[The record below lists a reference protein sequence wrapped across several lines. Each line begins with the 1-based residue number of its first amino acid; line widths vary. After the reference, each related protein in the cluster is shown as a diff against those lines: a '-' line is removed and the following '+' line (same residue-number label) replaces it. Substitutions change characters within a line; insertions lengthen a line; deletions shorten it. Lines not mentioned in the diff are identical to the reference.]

1 MALSGLEQQG
11 FLVALGD
18 VAALSSFELPIVN
31 PQRTIKVTRAA
42 ITGSC
47 NVTADASNFVDI
59 RLRRSATETIC
70 SLNTS
75 TTGITAKTFRDF
87 STPAAAVAEVASC
100 HHMYLEVLPQGSGVK
115 LVRATLLV
123 NYEVIGN

>member
-1 MALSGLEQQG
+1 MALTGLEQQG
-11 FLVALGD
+11 FSVSLGD
-18 VAALSSFELPIVN
+18 VAALSSFELPIIN
-31 PQRTIKVTRAA
+31 PQRTIKITRAA

-47 NVTADASNFVDI
+47 DVTAHATNYFEA

-70 SLNTS
+70 SIDTA
-75 TTGITAKTFRDF
+75 TTGLTAKTFRDF

-100 HHMYLEVLPQGSGVK
+100 HHMYLEVTPRGSGAA